1 MSPTLLPRTN
11 VIQGLISGLAMASGY
26 GVGVFGIWF
35 WSYLQLPMPGH
46 YYQRRMQQIAAG
58 IFFITAVI
66 FLWRASGWQNS
77 LREVMGLEQGPGVQP
92 GGIGGGAGAGF
103 LGGVTSASGFSSTF
117 KGGTGHEGT

>member
-77 LREVMGLEQGPGVQP
+77 LRELMCLGQGPGVQP
-92 GGIGGGAGAGF
+92 VVVGGVAGVVL
-103 LGGVTSASGFSSTF
+103 LGGVSLGRLCDLCC
-117 KGGTGHEGT
+117 

>member
-1 MSPTLLPRTN
+1 MSPTLLPRMN
-11 VIQGLISGLAMASGY
+11 VILGFISGLAMASGY

-77 LREVMGLEQGPGVQP
+77 LRELMGLEQGPGVQP
-92 GGIGGGAGAGF
+92 DRKSTR
-103 LGGVTSASGFSSTF
+103 LNSSHVAISYAVFCLNT
-117 KGGTGHEGT
+117 KHIRT